1 VPVDCAPVATA
12 GVNPAEPPGG
22 PALLCWDGSDGAASA
37 IRYAA
42 QILGRGREA
51 IVVFAH
57 VPTESAR
64 GVLAGFSGPDA
75 PIMAIP
81 DADDLVDRGVQIA
94 RAAGL
99 DAVGMRIA
107 ADGKTAAIIT
117 ALAEERDAVLIVM
130 GQRERSALGTLL
142 LGSVARDVLDSHH
155 RPVMLVGP
163 GSPGVYPRSG

>member
-1 VPVDCAPVATA
+1 MASDGADHPDASR
-12 GVNPAEPPGG
+12 G

-42 QILGRGREA
+42 QILGRGHEA

-64 GVLAGFSGPDA
+64 GILAGLSGPDA
-75 PIMAIP
+75 PIMPIV
-81 DADDLVDRGVQIA
+81 DAEDLLEHGVRIA
-94 RAAGL
+94 REAGL
-99 DAVGMRIA
+99 DAAGMRITA
-107 ADGKTAAIIT
+107 ESKTSDIIA
-117 ALAEERDAVLIVM
+117 ALAEERDALLIVM

-142 LGSVARDVLDSHH
+142 LGSVARDVLRSHH

-163 GSPGVYPRSG
+163 GSPGIYPRA

>member
-1 VPVDCAPVATA
+1 MATDR
-12 GVNPAEPPGG
+12 VNPPEPSGG

-75 PIMAIP
+75 PIMPIA
-81 DADDLVDRGVQIA
+81 DAEELLERGVRIA
-94 RAAGL
+94 REAGL
-99 DAVGMRIA
+99 DAAGMRVTA
-107 ADGKTAAIIT
+107 EGKTAEIIVG
-117 ALAEERDAVLIVM
+117 LAEERDALLIVM

-142 LGSVARDVLDSHH
+142 LGSVARDVLRSHH